1 MTTATTRRRSSP
13 ERPGCVMRSY
23 ALQSDYARI
32 EDKRRA
38 RVHAFRWWASV
49 AKNAILAASVTWL
62 LGQALIHLFR

>member
-1 MTTATTRRRSSP
+1 
-13 ERPGCVMRSY
+13 MRSY